1 MLTRLD
7 APHALLSPAQA
18 ARRLGLSG
26 QRVRQLADRG
36 TLPSIRTAL
45 GRLLDATA
53 VDELAAQRQTRRG
66 ATAPLP
72 PAA

>member
-1 MLTRLD
+1 MLTAL
-7 APHALLSPAQA
+7 APTLTPAQA
-18 ARRLGLSG
+18 ALRLGLSG

-36 TLPSIRTAL
+36 ELASIRTPL
-45 GRLLDATA
+45 GRLIDAAA